1 MKNLI
6 INRPIFS
13 LIEPPLNIFFRLF
26 CLAAK
31 DLYNDDAI
39 GDDESV

>member
-13 LIEPPLNIFFRLF
+13 LIEPPLNIFFGFF